1 MAAWTPTDIPSLGLW
16 LDAADTSTW
25 TTTNGTVQTIQDKS
39 GNGHD
44 AVVISGYNGPQD
56 FIEYDGLQYLRFE
69 ATLGTAMATSYYP
82 PTGAATRDFFLAY
95 RSNTSMA
102 SEAPVITSYG
112 EDSRTGEF
120 NNVRKTTFNSLPS
133 PGVDLNGDVY
143 VGDYNIDPTHTQ
155 TVNHY
160 YDGTNVVL
168 VHNGWNALFTTTL
181 RKGLKTGSSP
191 LAIGARVLP
200 TVNPSRFATFSF
212 GELLVFDAMLSPG
225 DREKVEAYLAHKWG
239 TADLL
244 DDSHPY
250 KDASPYQPV
259 SQPVDVTPPVG
270 TASALAQSAT
280 ITSAVSLDAIAAT
293 DRGVATAQARAAQI
307 KASTEIIIAISKAQA
322 VAQAFAG
329 IVRALTGIGAKSA
342 AASAS
347 GIAPVVFTEVFVN
360 VSASQVAAIAAA
372 QGFAPYVKAN
382 SANDTMLFA
391 FSGTA
396 AAEANT
402 AVVFADGS
410 LLIIDP
416 STLYLAAGGAAT
428 VEARTKPYVDKR
440 ILWSVSDPSIAS
452 ILTGDSGTTVIAA
465 EEGSTTVT
473 ARTEDGALSAT
484 IPVYVVAE
492 VPRPAY
498 TGLKTLD
505 ATQRTETAMD
515 PLEILDLEIRREL
528 SGDHSLQL
536 VLPYGAA
543 AIANIKRGSYIEAES
558 SRYRVEIIAPA
569 RGADGNPIY
578 EITAVHEFFELAE
591 RQMGVDLTMLGT
603 AMEHMQEIL
612 KGTDFTVQLMQAGTS
627 YASLTRYVSYT
638 KADTKLDAVKAVV
651 STFGGFYRLTG
662 RTVELF
668 PPENEITASGLTL
681 EYAVTNAAIA
691 KEEDSSEVVTVLY
704 ATGGLNAEGEPL
716 QRVLYAPF
724 GVRFEYRMD
733 RVRFVDFSD
742 VRVQSNFEYLT
753 DRFLSE
759 NMHPRTTYD
768 LDVAE
773 LKRIGNI
780 DEIYPG
786 RDFEIEIGKVATV
799 RDAELGIDVQR
810 VIRSY
815 VYSPLVPESP
825 SRITLG
831 AKSRDITWQESR
843 RADEAAEGEWRYDEA
858 AETWIFFPYTNWE
871 EAEAGDEWFLT
882 LNSDGPGDAEII
894 YRYIA
899 AEDRAETVRV
909 VIETVAQNDGPVA
922 IELNGS
928 IYTVNA
934 LLGDSRNAVAYKLSV
949 LQYPGW
955 TVQRNGYELLFTA
968 DTTGAKAKTAR
979 WILTAAGV
987 EATITTTKGT
997 TAGLATVWQSG
1008 AFPFSR
1014 PFPNTGTVE
1023 TKLVPDDYTKLLEW
1037 LGDGSGTDP
1046 RTFTMGTDQ
1055 DATAKIGLV
1064 DPRIQVETISA
1075 APEDTDTFTLYGEV
1089 VDTERYGS
1097 LSCGFE
1103 WGKAPD
1109 QLDNNVSAGYKG
1121 EEVFS
1126 KTVTRD
1132 PADPSGTVYYFR
1144 AYGEVYDPAFE
1155 DYVRTQ
1161 GQITTFTFPS
1171 VGEETLT
1178 VTSDRLSR
1186 LADLGITL
1194 DPAPGVHGIPTGNT
1208 VTLTATI
1215 PESTTAT
1222 LTEWQITGSGQTN
1235 TANNPYAFSITAPTT
1250 VEPIF
1255 DFPVSELNIEYE
1267 TGSDVASR
1275 NSRLV
1280 WSDGAIQTQRVGSLF
1295 ALRSGCAWVDVTV
1308 SASVT
1313 LAGDDDVKFEWED
1326 TGQPVTETRRF
1337 TFTLPEYKTSA
1348 NIVATAPEDLGLGLH
1363 GIISTTDP
1371 DPTRG
1376 QEDTIWIKFEE
1387 GT

>member
-1 MAAWTPTDIPSLGLW
+1 MAEFNPASIPGLNLW
-16 LDAADTSTW
+16 LDASDSETITVDGSNRI
-25 TTTNGTVQTIQDKS
+25 TNLADKS
-39 GNGHD
+39 GNGY
-44 AVVISGYNGPQD
+44 A
-56 FIEYDGLQYLRFE
+56 
-69 ATLGTAMATSYYP
+69 ATSPIGPTVTNVAATGMQYARFLMADTAYLQTNYMPPLDASPRSFFIAGYDIAIYGDTSLYP
-82 PTGAATRDFFLAY
+82 SQFIFDYGDGKRLSKYGAAWKLDAGTGGIYVDFGSLSSYVSSSTIGLAG
-95 RSNTSMA
+95 N
-102 SEAPVITSYG
+102 APFQT
-112 EDSRTGEF
+112 EF
-120 NNVRKTTFNSLPS
+120 T
-133 PGVDLNGDVY
+133 
-143 VGDYNIDPTHTQ
+143 
-155 TVNHY
+155 
-160 YDGTNVVL
+160 YDGTTQIIR
-168 VHNGWNALFTTTL
+168 HNADITHTHAE
-181 RKGLKTGSSP
+181 GLKTAGVNN
-191 LAIGARVLP
+191 LVIGASINLDLHSDFYFGEFLAFNRVL
-200 TVNPSRFATFSF
+200 TTQ
-212 GELLVFDAMLSPG
+212 E
-225 DREKVEAYLAHKWG
+225 REEIEGYLAWKWG
-239 TADLL
+239 NTAELPTT
-244 DDSHPY
+244 HPY
-250 KDASPYQPV
+250 KYSWPYGAQEDAL
-259 SQPVDVTPPVG
+259 T
-270 TASALAQSAT
+270 TTTKAT
-280 ITSAVSLDAIAAT
+280 
-293 DRGVATAQARAAQI
+293 ATAQANSATVTTTAIINAAVLTGRGIATAQAMAPQV
-307 KASTEIIIAISKAQA
+307 KVSTEITVATTMAQA
-322 VAQAFAG
+322 TAQALPG
-329 IVRALTGIGAKSA
+329 IIRALSGIGAKIA
-342 AASAS
+342 TASAS
-347 GIAPVVFTEVFVN
+347 GIVPTVYTEVFL
-360 VSASQVAAIAAA
+360 SISVAQATATSTA
-372 QGFAPYVKAN
+372 QGIAPSVKAGSVDDVILSTTN
-382 SANDTMLFA
+382 
-391 FSGTA
+391 GTA
-396 AAEANT
+396 TVVANN

-410 LLIIDP
+410 VIIIDP
-416 STLYLAAGGAAT
+416 SVLYLTAGSAAA

-440 ILWSVSDPSIAS
+440 ILWSVSDPGIAS
-452 ILTGDSGTTVIAA
+452 ILTSDSGTAIVAAA
-465 EEGSTTVT
+465 EGSAILT
-473 ARTEDGALSAT
+473 ARTEDGSLSAT
-484 IPVYVVAE
+484 IAVYVVAE

-498 TGLKTLD
+498 DGLKTLD
-505 ATQRTETAMD
+505 ATQRTETVVD
-515 PLEILDLEIRREL
+515 SLEILDLEIRREL

-536 VLPYGAA
+536 VLPYGAV
-543 AIANIKRGSYIEAES
+543 AIADIKRGSYIEAEG

-591 RQMGVDLTMLGT
+591 RHMSVDLTMFGT
-603 AMEHMQEIL
+603 VMEHMQEIL
-612 KGTDFTVQLMQAGTS
+612 KGTDFSVQLMQAGTS
-627 YASLTRYVSYT
+627 YATLSRYVSYT
-638 KADTKLDAVKAVV
+638 KSDTKLDAVKAVMA
-651 STFGGFYRLTG
+651 TFGGFYRLTA

-668 PPENEITASGLTL
+668 PPEDEITPSGLTL
-681 EYAVTNAAIA
+681 EYAVTNVAIA

-704 ATGGLNAEGEPL
+704 ATGGLNEEGEPL

-724 GVRFEYRMD
+724 SVRSEYRMD

-753 DRFLSE
+753 NRFLSE
-759 NMHPRTTYD
+759 NMHPRTTYE
-768 LDVAE
+768 LDTAE

-780 DEIYPG
+780 GEIYPG

-799 RDAELGIDVQR
+799 RDADLGIDVQR

-858 AETWIFFPYTNWE
+858 AETWIFFPYNDWE
-871 EAEAGDEWFLT
+871 EAEAGDEWVLT

-909 VIETVAQNDGPVA
+909 TIETVAQNDGPVA

-928 IYTVNA
+928 IYTVSA
-934 LLGDSRNAVAYKLSV
+934 LRGDSRNAVAYKLSV
-949 LQYPGW
+949 IQYPGW

-997 TAGLATVWQSG
+997 TVGLATVWQGG

-1014 PFPNTGTVE
+1014 SFPNTGTVE
-1023 TKLVPDDYTKLLEW
+1023 AKLIPDDYTKLVEW

-1075 APEDTDTFTLYGEV
+1075 TQAGTDTFTLYGEV
-1089 VDTERYGS
+1089 VDTERYGN

-1109 QLDNNVSAGYKG
+1109 QLDNDVSAGYKE

-1126 KTVTRD
+1126 ETVTRD
-1132 PADPSGTVYYFR
+1132 PADPAVTVYYFR

-1161 GQITTFTFPS
+1161 GQIATFTFPA
-1171 VGEETLT
+1171 VGEESLT

-1194 DPAPGVHGIPTGNT
+1194 SPAPGVHGIPTGNT
-1208 VTLTATI
+1208 VTLTATL

-1235 TANNPYAFSITAPTT
+1235 TASNPYAFSITGPTT

-1255 DFPVSELNIEYE
+1255 DFPTSVLVIGHEPESEIR
-1267 TGSDVASR
+1267 SR
-1275 NSRLV
+1275 NCRLV
-1280 WSDGAIQTQRVGSLF
+1280 WSDGTVQTQRIGSLF
-1295 ALRSGCAWVDVTV
+1295 ARRPGCAWVDVTV
-1308 SASVT
+1308 SAGVVLS
-1313 LAGDDDVKFEWED
+1313 GDDDVKYEWED
-1326 TGQPVTETRRF
+1326 TGQPVTDTRRV
-1337 TFTLPEYKTSA
+1337 TFVSPEYTIA
-1348 NIVATAPEDLGLGLH
+1348 VNIVATAPEDLGLGLH
-1363 GIISTTDP
+1363 GIISTTEP

-1376 QEDTIWIKFEE
+1376 QEDTLWIKYEE
-1387 GT
+1387 GV